1 MRFLWTLAKVIL
13 ALAIAIPLGML
24 AVGLAMG
31 ILGGL
36 FGLAIMALRLAILGF
51 VGYGVFLA
59 ARRLFWHKPAPN
71 LQPIRELSAPD
82 PYYEAAM
89 RELDAEMRHGSSR

>member
-1 MRFLWTLAKVIL
+1 MRILWTLAKVIL
-13 ALAIAIPLGML
+13 ALAIAIPVGLL
-24 AVGLAMG
+24 AVGLTMG

-36 FGLAIMALRLAILGF
+36 FGLAILALRLAVVGF

-59 ARRLFWHKPAPN
+59 ARRLFWHTPKRSVH
-71 LQPIRELSAPD
+71 PIRELNAPD

-89 RELDAEMRHGSSR
+89 RELDAEMRR

>member
-1 MRFLWTLAKVIL
+1 MRILWTLAKVIL
-13 ALAIAIPLGML
+13 ALMIAIPLGIL

-36 FGLAIMALRLAILGF
+36 FGLAVLALRLAIVGF
-51 VGYGVFLA
+51 VGYGAFML
-59 ARRLFWHKPAPN
+59 ARRLFWPAPKYTP
-71 LQPIRELSAPD
+71 QPIRELPMPD

-89 RELDAEMRHGSSR
+89 RELDAEMRHTSR